1 MQDYIGEKLSV
12 VINILQQKGIK
23 YIVKDNNFSVD
34 GDQKLVTN
42 IYTQDDTVVIITGN
56 FIFNVRNYKQWKK
69 TTN

>member
-56 FIFNVRNYKQWKK
+56 FIFDVRNIKQ
-69 TTN
+69 

>member
-56 FIFNVRNYKQWKK
+56 FIFDVRNYKQWKK

>member
-1 MQDYIGEKLSV
+1 MQNYIGEKLSV
-12 VINILQQKGIK
+12 VINNLQQKGIK

-56 FIFNVRNYKQWKK
+56 FILDIRNIKQ
-69 TTN
+69 

>member
-56 FIFNVRNYKQWKK
+56 FIFDVRNYKQ
-69 TTN
+69 